1 MGDAVLQYV
10 IAGLVLGGI
19 YAIAAAGLVVT
30 YQSAGILNFSFGAL
44 AYAVAR
50 FYYYLNTQEHWA
62 ILPAALLSIL
72 VLGPALGVALC
83 LALFRQLRL
92 SSSLVKVVATVG
104 VSVAIAAAP
113 TLIYGT
119 QTILSA
125 PGLAPQPVRVY
136 QFLGVPVT
144 LDQIIVYGCV
154 VFIVV
159 AGALALRFTDVGLRV
174 RAMVDS
180 PAMTSLSGTNPGSA
194 SMS

>member
-72 VLGPALGVALC
+72 VLGICAERERKPKG
-83 LALFRQLRL
+83 R
-92 SSSLVKVVATVG
+92 S
-104 VSVAIAAAP
+104 
-113 TLIYGT
+113 
-119 QTILSA
+119 
-125 PGLAPQPVRVY
+125 
-136 QFLGVPVT
+136 
-144 LDQIIVYGCV
+144 
-154 VFIVV
+154 
-159 AGALALRFTDVGLRV
+159 
-174 RAMVDS
+174 
-180 PAMTSLSGTNPGSA
+180 
-194 SMS
+194 